1 LPTGIGKSVRVD
13 TDQRRTSRPALRHSG
28 IPAPQPN
35 FGSVTTLQM
44 R

>member
-1 LPTGIGKSVRVD
+1 MNLPTGADKLNRVD
-13 TDQRRTSRPALRHSG
+13 TDFRGGSFAPRPG